1 MTKSLT
7 KVGNSVG
14 IVFDRAFL
22 DSANLKLGDEFNV
35 TSHEGG
41 SIVLTP
47 IRPTPGPKE
56 ISKTIKATM
65 TDYSRT
71 MKKLA

>member
-1 MTKSLT
+1 MTKCLT

-22 DSANLKLGDEFNV
+22 DLANLKLGDEFNV
-35 TSHEGG
+35 TRHEGG

-47 IRPTPGPKE
+47 IRPTPSRKD

-65 TDYSRT
+65 TDYART